1 MSETVI
7 SIIIPVYNVQ
17 EYIAECLDSV
27 AAQTYT
33 KGVECILVDDC
44 GTDNSMKLV
53 HEFINAY
60 QGDIAFRIVRHQ
72 HNRGLSAA
80 RNTGIMEARG
90 KYVIFVDSDDT
101 ISADCLTHFMQVAEK
116 YPEAQLIAAGAKTS
130 KRKSYTME
138 KPFPDYADNPKW
150 IATMMLGRGGKR
162 GIPVTAW
169 NRLVRKDF
177 LIQHG
182 LFFSE
187 GAIHEDEMWNF
198 MLAKQITRI
207 AFCKHDTYFYRIR
220 PQSIMTRFRNNDERA
235 LACLPVWK
243 EMLSMFTPDLEREQ
257 AECLWNFINDIRPT
271 CIDATVRR
279 ETWSILWQLVR
290 KGIWP
295 TSYLIVLYLMPFI
308 FYIKFIRNLIPK
320 ISRLNPNRYSCCI
333 S

>member
-17 EYIAECLDSV
+17 EYIIECLDSI

-33 KGVECILVDDC
+33 TGVECILVDDC
-44 GTDNSMKLV
+44 GNDNSMKMVNDYLDGYKGG
-53 HEFINAY
+53 I
-60 QGDIAFRIVRHQ
+60 DFRILRHER
-72 HNRGLSAA
+72 NRGLSAA
-80 RNTGIMEARG
+80 RNTGIMDAKG
-90 KYVIFVDSDDT
+90 KYVLFVDSDDS
-101 ISADCLTHFMQVAEK
+101 ISAQCLMYFMEVARQ
-116 YPEAQLIAAGAKTS
+116 YPEAQMIAAGAKTT

-150 IATMMLGRGGKR
+150 IATMMLSRGGRR

-169 NRLVRKDF
+169 NRLVRRDF
-177 LIQHG
+177 LIEHR
-182 LFFSE
+182 LFFRE
-187 GAIHEDEMWNF
+187 GAVHEDELWNF
-198 MLAKQITRI
+198 TLAPEITRI

-220 PQSIMTRFRNNDERA
+220 PQSIMTRFKNNDERA
-235 LACLPVWK
+235 LACIPVWK
-243 EMLSMFTPDLEREQ
+243 EMLSRITKELEREQ
-257 AECLWNFINDIRPT
+257 AECLWNFINDIRPNCT
-271 CIDATVRR
+271 DPVVRK
-279 ETWSILWQLVR
+279 ETWGILWQLVK